1 MTEFSIS
8 PPQGETIDGMH
19 GVVVEQ
25 DSEGTALV
33 VTPDLAEWF
42 VDGGGGLRERQA
54 EPKDLTVDGAELDV
68 AKILRRPMTPAA
80 VRWKV
85 QTALGKKADPNGALI
100 VPYIDAR
107 IVADRLDTAAP
118 GDWFE
123 GVPAADGHRRDLA
136 VPAFQPVDWGGGR
149 GAMLCRLTV
158 NGITHEDVGTGTD
171 AKELRSDAFKR
182 AAVMHGV
189 GRFLYAI
196 TKVKFPASSPFLY
209 WTNSKD
215 KQGNPIKKPW
225 LKDEAEAELA
235 RIYLRW
241 LWEHG
246 VKAFGVP
253 LDHGDSM
260 AAVGDFEGDQAELEA
275 PGESDPDAPPTESQK
290 ARREMRKKVAGEK
303 GEGDAKQG

>member
-1 MTEFSIS
+1 MPDQFSIS
-8 PPQGETIDGMH
+8 PEQSKTIDAMH
-19 GVVVEQ
+19 AVVVEQ
-25 DSEGTALV
+25 AEDGTALV
-33 VTPDLAEWF
+33 VAPDLAEWY
-42 VDGGGGLRERQA
+42 VLGNGDREQHAQA
-54 EPKDLTVDGAELDV
+54 KDLTVDGAELDQ
-68 AKILRRPMTPAA
+68 AKTLRRPMTPAA

-85 QTALGKKADPNGALI
+85 QTALGKKAQPSGALI

-118 GDWFE
+118 GEWFE
-123 GVPAADGHRRDLA
+123 GVPGPDGKRDLS
-136 VPAFQPVDWGGGR
+136 VRPFEPVDWGGGR

-158 NGITHEDVGTGTD
+158 GDVTHEDVGTGD
-171 AKELRSDAFKR
+171 GPKELRSDAFKR

-196 TKVKFPASSPFLY
+196 TKVKLPFNSPFLY
-209 WTNSKD
+209 WTDAKDRQNS
-215 KQGNPIKKPW
+215 PIKKPW

-275 PGESDPDAPPTESQK
+275 PGETDPNAPPTEEQK
-290 ARREMRKKVAGEK
+290 ARRKMRAGLADEK
-303 GEGDAKQG
+303 GEADADTA

>member
-1 MTEFSIS
+1 MPEFSIS
-8 PPQGETIDGMH
+8 PPQAETIDAMF

-25 DSEGTALV
+25 DNEGTALV
-33 VTPDLAEWF
+33 VTPDLAEWW
-42 VDGGGGLRERQA
+42 VTGGGERERHG
-54 EPKDLTVDGAELDV
+54 EPGDLTVDGSELEA
-68 AKILRRPMTPAA
+68 AKTLRRPMTPAA

-85 QTALGKKADPNGALI
+85 QTALGKKAQPSGALI

-123 GVPAADGHRRDLA
+123 GVPGPDGKRDLT
-136 VPAFQPVDWGGGR
+136 VPAFEPVDWGGGR
-149 GAMLCRLTV
+149 GGMLCRLTV
-158 NGITHEDVGTGTD
+158 GEVTHEDVGTGD
-171 AKELRSDAFKR
+171 GPKELRSDAFKR

-196 TKVKFPASSPFLY
+196 TKVKLPFNSPFLY
-209 WTNSKD
+209 WTDAKDRQNS
-215 KQGNPIKKPW
+215 PIKKPW

-275 PGESDPDAPPTESQK
+275 PGETDSNAPPSKEQK
-290 ARREMRKKVAGEK
+290 ARASMRAAVEK
-303 GEGDAKQG
+303 EEEK